1 MNTLMVFNKGE
12 VKMSWFDIIKN
23 EDNYELVVY
32 EQLLKIKGMMERARE
47 DLYENIEPAVKG
59 MIDAGLDEK
68 YARQTAKVMISP
80 MLRDLEKREKEI
92 DEQIKEVLDLQKR

>member
-1 MNTLMVFNKGE
+1 
-12 VKMSWFDIIKN
+12 MSWFDIIKN

>member
-1 MNTLMVFNKGE
+1 
-12 VKMSWFDIIKN
+12 MSWFDIIKN

-68 YARQTAKVMISP
+68 
-80 MLRDLEKREKEI
+80 
-92 DEQIKEVLDLQKR
+92 